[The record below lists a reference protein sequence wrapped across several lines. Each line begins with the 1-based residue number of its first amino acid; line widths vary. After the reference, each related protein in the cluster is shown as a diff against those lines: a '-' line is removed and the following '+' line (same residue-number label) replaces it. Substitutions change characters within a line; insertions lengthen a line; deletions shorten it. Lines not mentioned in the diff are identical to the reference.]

1 MRAHLEID
9 ALRVACDLMNLYF
22 VIDEHTDVDDGQ
34 VTEKKINIVKDALR
48 NPSTPRPKGEWIG
61 GEITRQLVVIKLCPD
76 RSRLTV
82 SCIDFGSTR

>member
-48 NPSTPRPKGEWIG
+48 NSSTPRPEGEWIG
-61 GEITRQLVVIKLCPD
+61 GEITRQSVIKLCPD
-76 RSRLTV
+76 RCRLTV